1 MLKRIKVLL
10 LAKFIYAAI
19 VITIAIVCLSLVKL
33 PSSSSNV
40 KNIDKIYHAIA
51 YFLLAISWLIS
62 FYKKKNTKVL
72 IVFACI
78 LFGILIEVMQ
88 SKFTSYRT
96 GDSLD
101 IIANSAGV
109 LLAALF
115 FNLVFK
121 KKAY

>member
-10 LAKFIYAAI
+10 LDKFIYAAI
-19 VITIAIVCLSLVKL
+19 AITIAIVCLSLVKL
-33 PSSSSNV
+33 PRSSSSV

-51 YFLLAISWLIS
+51 YFLLTITWLIS

-78 LFGILIEVMQ
+78 FFGILIEVMQ

-101 IIANSAGV
+101 IIANSVGV
-109 LLAALF
+109 LLAVLF